1 MSAEEPET
9 EAGAANDATEVVD
22 DDFSTRLRDVAGRK
36 AELQS
41 GEAWA
46 DDDEAD
52 DEAESQNQPWS
63 VVTGHAAAL
72 LSVGAAVAAVIG
84 VLGWMMFHED
94 RPAASAGSSRAM
106 PTNRAGLSPSPMPLT
121 TSAEAAQTQI
131 ITAVA
136 VDASGQPSNGYR
148 EIPAG
153 TGSGLAGCDQP
164 SPAAVT
170 ANIYS
175 CYPSAAAADVCWPSP
190 PTSMLCMT
198 NPWDKE
204 VRRFSYD
211 TSLLATVQ
219 PPKTPQPFALV
230 LDNGT
235 HCLLISGGARRAR
248 SDGYIPEYAC
258 GADLES
264 YVLGDASGSDPLNRS
279 KPLWTVTFEQP
290 GFQTQVRSV
299 SDAWFAGN

>member
-9 EAGAANDATEVVD
+9 EACAANDATEVVD
-22 DDFSTRLRDVAGRK
+22 DDFSTRLRNAAGDQV
-36 AELQS
+36 ETQ
-41 GEAWA
+41 EAWSDE
-46 DDDEAD
+46 DDAVD
-52 DEAESQNQPWS
+52 DAESESQPWS

-72 LSVGAAVAAVIG
+72 LSVGAVVAAVIAM
-84 VLGWMMFHED
+84 LGWMMLHKD
-94 RPAASAGSSRAM
+94 RPAASARSSLAM
-106 PTNRAGLSPSPMPLT
+106 PTNNAALSPSPIPLT
-121 TSAEAAQTQI
+121 TSAETARTQI

-136 VDASGQPSNGYR
+136 VDARGQPADGYQ

-153 TGSGLAGCDQP
+153 TSSELAGCDQP
-164 SPAAVT
+164 SSAAIN

-175 CYPSAAAADVCWPSP
+175 CYPTAAAADVCWPSP

-204 VRRFSYD
+204 VRRLSYD
-211 TSLLATVQ
+211 TSLLPTVQ

-235 HCLLISGGARRAR
+235 HCLYISGGARRAR
-248 SDGYIPEYAC
+248 SDGYIPDYAC
-258 GADLES
+258 GADLRS
-264 YVLGDASGSDPLNRS
+264 YVLGDASGNDPINRS
-279 KPLWTVTFEQP
+279 NLLWTVTFEQP

-299 SDAWFAGN
+299 TSAWFAGN